1 MSGEQWVGTLRR
13 AGAGFDRCVQQL
25 TRRDWNKPTPCSEW
39 DVYALVNHVVV
50 GGWRYGRVLQGGS
63 LEDFI
68 ATREEQVLGSDPRG
82 EWDRA
87 RQFSESAFAEPGALA
102 RLATIVVGEVSGRD
116 LLCVR
121 LYELAV
127 HTWDLA
133 RALGL
138 DETLDEAILDAA
150 EQGRVVLAPLASR
163 PDVQFF
169 DDVLAVD
176 PTLTGQARLL
186 ALSGRKP

>member
-25 TRRDWNKPTPCSEW
+25 TRRNWNKPTPCSEW
-39 DVYALVNHVVV
+39 DVYQLVNHVVV

-63 LEDFI
+63 LQDFI
-68 ATREEQVLGSDPRG
+68 AAREDQVLGSDPLK

-87 RQFSESAFAEPGALA
+87 RQFSESAFAEPRALE
-102 RLATIVVGEVSGRD
+102 RRVTIVVGEVSGRD

-138 DETLDEAILDAA
+138 DETLDESILDAA
-150 EQGRVVLAPLASR
+150 EQGRMILAPLARR

-169 DDVLAVD
+169 DDLSPVD
-176 PTLTGQARLL
+176 PGLSAQARLL
-186 ALSGRKP
+186 ALSGRRL

>member
-1 MSGEQWVGTLRR
+1 MGTLRH
-13 AGAGFDRCVQQL
+13 AGAGFDRCMQQL
-25 TRRDWNKPTPCSEW
+25 TRQDWNKPTPCSDW
-39 DVYALVNHVVV
+39 DVYHLVNHVVV

-68 ATREEQVLGSDPRG
+68 ATREDQVLSSDPLK

-87 RQFSESAFAEPGALA
+87 RQFSESAFAEPRALERRA
-102 RLATIVVGEVSGRD
+102 RIVVGEVSGRE

-150 EQGRVVLAPLASR
+150 ETGRLVLAPLAGR
-163 PDVQFF
+163 TDVRFF
-169 DDVLAVD
+169 DDVAAVD
-176 PTLTGQARLL
+176 PTLSGQGRLL
-186 ALSGRKP
+186 ALSGRRP